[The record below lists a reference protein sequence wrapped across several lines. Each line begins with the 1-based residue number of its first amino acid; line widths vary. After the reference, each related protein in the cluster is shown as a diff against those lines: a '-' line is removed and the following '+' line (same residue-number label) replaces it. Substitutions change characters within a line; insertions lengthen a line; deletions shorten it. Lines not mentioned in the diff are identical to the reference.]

1 MTEAPDDNLDHYALG
16 FYALGKG
23 VARDDCPYAAGT
35 RAEADWHAGYDAAA
49 RGDSEPAP
57 GSRPG
62 TQSPV

>member
-1 MTEAPDDNLDHYALG
+1 MSEAPDDNLDHYALG

-49 RGDSEPAP
+49 RGDAEPAP

-62 TQSPV
+62 AGSPV